1 MDVNAVAGAGAAQHE
16 EQGRQQLDSQ
26 AASSASAK
34 EGQGEQAAEAVVG
47 RTRSGGSSSTVKDVL
62 GTSPNSFFIGVVEKA
77 AAAAADA
84 AEAEGA
90 SASGAFERWPSVAR
104 AAAALASESESPG
117 LKLRSE
123 LAAVGGA
130 EEEEQEEFKSTPERK
145 RLALSPEKDEEE
157 EETGGNPF
165 EPGRNPF
172 ELGGSAAEVC
182 GNPFEEVVLPNP
194 FEIGAE
200 LEQEEASSGAAGST
214 CLAILPVGG
223 SIPRTRI
230 DAISPPVRLRM
241 SSADKLCARAMIVE
255 WEDGSEARQR
265 WCSSEDPLQNGWY
278 ETEKLLPPTAT
289 NISLQFKV
297 KGLKNGWPI
306 HAVDRHNGCAWV
318 MLSKD
323 RYSPE
328 IICFRV
334 GAGHFADPID
344 ALFEM
349 KGSVKA
355 CHVRRAW
362 NTARPE
368 EVEPQEWECWDD
380 QKTRPPYEGSP
391 ATLLAA
397 NAAAT
402 PQDCLDAEVYFEAVT
417 RRLVAATKELLTVHR
432 ETLRALRGLD
442 TSCTGNWLITNV
454 SSTVG
459 AGLMIAAVP
468 ATILLPP
475 LGLGLAIA
483 GSIAG
488 SATMGGDALQ
498 ERWSLA
504 RLRGQLSRD
513 GWESNVASD
522 LLREWLQASKQVQD
536 HTLSSDQKKQGATY
550 SQRAVGMAKSA
561 AVVLR
566 IHSSQL
572 QVKALAASLITDEAA
587 AALPLLGPLGVI
599 LSATLSTGL
608 AIHGWSSQKFSQRE
622 VRAKI
627 QEMKDR
633 LVFFQFLLSRLG
645 ELKCHVCEDLITPTC
660 AAKRCTDFQ
669 HYCHEKCFRAEAGC
683 KKLKCPCC
691 HSPLEPGRST
701 ITEHVEDAGK
711 KEEQRREGI
720 VAAFAALAGADLSAL
735 AARALQSAA
744 GSGGSGSPTP
754 QRAEAATASCAT
766 PGRSSGSGS
775 ASPCSSREAEHGSV
789 SKNSG
794 QSPELIPAL
803 DESLLWSLAGRLDG
817 LERTVAKASEGPEQ
831 IREVFAELNEC
842 KALRMP
848 LELLAS
854 QATGRP
860 EGGEL
865 ILNVADSLERLGQLE
880 RSVRAWQGTFLNLD
894 GDDGTSPGGRSSR
907 AGDDF
912 TPTPSSS
919 RSSYSFFPK
928 PAFPSIASQAMKSA
942 SATMAKAKDNA
953 KAAFRL
959 PLSRRETSECLLDPE
974 EELSDEDSPFSIAL
988 SLEDERET
996 DSPERFLADV
1006 SEEDMQS
1013 SKGRSPK
1020 KMVTE
1025 PIPSATEPFEITL
1038 NVNRKH
1044 SFTDFV
1050 LDDGDGATLHV
1061 NSLAAA
1067 DASPVEAYNRS
1078 AAPGQHLQ
1086 VGDYILQANGQKVNL
1101 QAFNSTVGGAVLA
1114 ITPLRLTVRRPILF
1128 SRTVEK
1134 GSASLGLQL
1143 KYGPQ
1148 SRSFLIEEVNE
1159 GPVRE
1164 SCPDIR
1170 AGDRIVAVNGKEGFA
1185 EWLALEIRESDVV
1198 VLRVSRASA

>member
-1 MDVNAVAGAGAAQHE
+1 MNVNAVAGAGAAQHE
-16 EQGRQQLDSQ
+16 EQGRQQLESQ

-34 EGQGEQAAEAVVG
+34 EGQVEQAAEAVVG

-77 AAAAADA
+77 AAAAVDA
-84 AEAEGA
+84 AEAE
-90 SASGAFERWPSVAR
+90 SASTAAAFERWPSVAR

-117 LKLRSE
+117 LRLRSK
-123 LAAVGGA
+123 LAAVGEE

-157 EETGGNPF
+157 EEAGGNPF
-165 EPGRNPF
+165 ELGRNPF
-172 ELGGSAAEVC
+172 ELGGSPAEV
-182 GNPFEEVVLPNP
+182 GGKPFEEVVVPNP

-265 WCSSEDPLQNGWY
+265 WCSSDDLQNGWY

-318 MLSKD
+318 MLSKK

-334 GAGHFADPID
+334 GAGHFAEPID
-344 ALFEM
+344 ALFQM
-349 KGSVKA
+349 KGSVQA

-380 QKTRPPYEGSP
+380 QNTRPPYEGSP

-397 NAAAT
+397 NAAAP
-402 PQDCLDAEVYFEAVT
+402 PQ
-417 RRLVAATKELLTVHR
+417 
-432 ETLRALRGLD
+432 
-442 TSCTGNWLITNV
+442 
-454 SSTVG
+454 
-459 AGLMIAAVP
+459 
-468 ATILLPP
+468 
-475 LGLGLAIA
+475 
-483 GSIAG
+483 
-488 SATMGGDALQ
+488 
-498 ERWSLA
+498 
-504 RLRGQLSRD
+504 
-513 GWESNVASD
+513 
-522 LLREWLQASKQVQD
+522 
-536 HTLSSDQKKQGATY
+536 
-550 SQRAVGMAKSA
+550 
-561 AVVLR
+561 
-566 IHSSQL
+566 
-572 QVKALAASLITDEAA
+572 AA
-587 AALPLLGPLGVI
+587 AA
-599 LSATLSTGL
+599 ACSTP
-608 AIHGWSSQKFSQRE
+608 A
-622 VRAKI
+622 
-627 QEMKDR
+627 
-633 LVFFQFLLSRLG
+633 
-645 ELKCHVCEDLITPTC
+645 
-660 AAKRCTDFQ
+660 
-669 HYCHEKCFRAEAGC
+669 
-683 KKLKCPCC
+683 
-691 HSPLEPGRST
+691 
-701 ITEHVEDAGK
+701 
-711 KEEQRREGI
+711 
-720 VAAFAALAGADLSAL
+720 
-735 AARALQSAA
+735 
-744 GSGGSGSPTP
+744 
-754 QRAEAATASCAT
+754 
-766 PGRSSGSGS
+766 RSSGSGAAS
-775 ASPCSSREAEHGSV
+775 SPCSSREAEHGSV

-803 DESLLWSLAGRLDG
+803 DESLLWKLAGRLDG
-817 LERTVAKASEGPEQ
+817 LERTVAKASEAPEQ
-831 IREVFAELNEC
+831 LREVFAELNEC

-854 QATGRP
+854 QASGRP

-865 ILNVADSLERLGQLE
+865 IFNVADSLERLGQLE
-880 RSVRAWQGTFLNLD
+880 HSVRAWQGTFLNLD

-907 AGDDF
+907 AEDDF
-912 TPTPSSS
+912 SPTPRSN

-928 PAFPSIASQAMKSA
+928 PAFPSMASQAMKSA
-942 SATMAKAKDNA
+942 GATMAKAKDNA

-959 PLSRRETSECLLDPE
+959 PLSRRETSECLLDPD

-1025 PIPSATEPFEITL
+1025 PIPPAAEPFEITL
-1038 NVNRKH
+1038 NVGRKH

-1050 LDDGDGATLHV
+1050 LDDADGATLHV

-1128 SRTVEK
+1128 RRTVEK

-1185 EWLALEIRESDVV
+1185 EWLVLEIRESDVV
-1198 VLRVSRASA
+1198 VLLVSRAAV